1 MTEDKRASL
10 RIERQFV
17 LRVTV
22 DDGNPWS
29 RWSLVMTH
37 DLSVGGALFTIDQ
50 DVTEGQPLYFRLN
63 FPDREIDCRG
73 KVVRLI
79 PGFKKPLTQLAVS
92 FQWAN
97 AVDHDYVKEYTEQ
110 LKNSR

>member
-1 MTEDKRASL
+1 MSEDKRASQ

-22 DDGNPWS
+22 DEGNRGWG
-29 RWSLVMTH
+29 WSLVMTH
-37 DLSVGGALFTIDQ
+37 DLSIGGALFTIDQ
-50 DVTEGQPLYFRLN
+50 ELKEGQRLYFRLN

-73 KVVRLI
+73 KVVRVI

-92 FQWAN
+92 FEWASSS
-97 AVDHDYVKEYTEQ
+97 DSDFVKKYTDQFKE
-110 LKNSR
+110 KH